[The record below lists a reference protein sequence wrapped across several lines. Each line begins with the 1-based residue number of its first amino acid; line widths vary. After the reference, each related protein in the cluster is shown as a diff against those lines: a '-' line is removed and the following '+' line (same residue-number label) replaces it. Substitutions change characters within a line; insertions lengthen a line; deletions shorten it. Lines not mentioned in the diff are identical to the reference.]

1 MIKKI
6 NVALLIAF
14 VAMLAVKGLKGL
26 KDANASRSV
35 AQDRVVERT
44 EESQLAPRIYYG
56 YWAGYTLENPISNRN
71 GVLLDIVRAVFP
83 KATFH
88 HIHGDVKDFAK
99 ILREDPHAVVVGFGK
114 HPALKDFQSAPTP
127 LMTCPLVLMTLRTN
141 PWHYDGVKSLDGLRI
156 LADEAFL
163 DYKVIRD
170 LHERKGQGSGWL
182 RIVPSATTK
191 VVMAEKVENGEADAF
206 VMADLANVY
215 ARACW
220 RNTRRASG
228 ASTGTACATAYSSIT
243 ASPTSQ
249 SASSRR
255 ACHGQ
260 AITRPFHK
268 SVEFYGKRKRAT
280 CRSDTFL
287 AGQVDHGIVSQL
299 VIRKILRYYLAC
311 QHRICYTTI
320 STPS

>member
-35 AQDRVVERT
+35 VQDRVVERT
-44 EESQLAPRIYYG
+44 EESQLAPHVYYG

-114 HPALKDFQSAPTP
+114 HPALKEFQSAPTP

-170 LHERKGQGSGWL
+170 LHERKGQGPGWL

-215 ARACW
+215 GVRIDGVASVRFLQRFRKSKVIASDGTLLHVSGKDAEFAKSLLEEYEAGVRRID
-220 RNTRRASG
+220 RNGMRNRIFE
-228 ASTGTACATAYSSIT
+228 Y
-243 ASPTSQ
+243 
-249 SASSRR
+249 
-255 ACHGQ
+255 
-260 AITRPFHK
+260 
-268 SVEFYGKRKRAT
+268 YGIPYQPVGK
-280 CRSDTFL
+280 
-287 AGQVDHGIVSQL
+287 
-299 VIRKILRYYLAC
+299 
-311 QHRICYTTI
+311 
-320 STPS
+320 

>member
-35 AQDRVVERT
+35 VQDRVVERT
-44 EESQLAPRIYYG
+44 EESQLAPHVYYG

-88 HIHGDVKDFAK
+88 HVHGDVKDFAK

-114 HPALKDFQSAPTP
+114 HPELKDFQSAPTP

-141 PWHYDGVKSLDGLRI
+141 PWHYDGVKSLDGLKI

-215 ARACW
+215 GVRIDGVASVRFLQRFRKSKVIASDGTLLYVSGKDAEFAKSLLEEYEAGVRRID
-220 RNTRRASG
+220 RNGMRNRIFE
-228 ASTGTACATAYSSIT
+228 Y
-243 ASPTSQ
+243 
-249 SASSRR
+249 
-255 ACHGQ
+255 
-260 AITRPFHK
+260 
-268 SVEFYGKRKRAT
+268 YGIPYQPVGK
-280 CRSDTFL
+280 
-287 AGQVDHGIVSQL
+287 
-299 VIRKILRYYLAC
+299 
-311 QHRICYTTI
+311 
-320 STPS
+320 